1 MARTTKKTEPEAA
14 AATEEQKDPATEEP
28 AEDWW
33 LKHRDEVIARLPKEA
48 DRPKNIYGR
57 LAQING
63 YIGVIKKRGY
73 NDFHKYPY
81 AKEED
86 LVEEIRPMLSEYGIY
101 IEQSLAGQND
111 DPGFV
116 THARLPQYKSRDNTT
131 IDSLSVITK
140 KFRFVWWNPEGVGP
154 VRQTSTGALETTDW
168 VYFMGYGDDT
178 GDKGYNKAETS
189 AVKYFLMKTFM
200 VATGNDPEGDKSV
213 DERAARREAGPVEV
227 RRAQGRPAQPGGR
240 QQQTSS
246 PQTRQIGE
254 LLRANGVGSSA
265 EGISTLEAIT
275 GDTIPVPQ
283 VDGEPDLPGAL
294 AAYISSLTGEKAGA
308 VVRQLRE
315 MASAAAGAKANGT
328 AVADDSNKPAAAGWT
343 DDETSDGAG
352 PTKVWSEGASDST
365 EAASED
371 ASDGTIDPA
380 IA

>member
-1 MARTTKKTEPEAA
+1 MARTTTKKTEPAA
-14 AATEEQKDPATEEP
+14 AEP
-28 AEDWW
+28 ETPVNEIPDDWW
-33 LKHRDEVIARLPKEA
+33 EKHRAEVIARLPKE
-48 DRPKNIYGR
+48 DERPKNIYGR

-116 THARLPQYKSRDNTT
+116 THQRLPQFKTRDNVTV
-131 IDSLSVITK
+131 DSLSVITK
-140 KFRFVWWNPEGVGP
+140 KFRFVWWNPEGIGP
-154 VRQTSTGALETTDW
+154 VRDVPGHPEAYQTSLGALEATGW

-265 EGISTLEAIT
+265 EAIATLEAIT

-283 VDGEPDLPGAL
+283 IDGEPDLPGAL
-294 AAYISSLTGEKAGA
+294 AAYTASLTGEKAGS

-315 MASAAAGAKANGT
+315 MAGAAAGAKAKDE
-328 AVADDSNKPAAAGWT
+328 AKPAAATWT
-343 DDETSDGAG
+343 DDESEAPAAT
-352 PTKVWSEGASDST
+352 TKVWSEEASDTT
-365 EAASED
+365 EAAGED
-371 ASDGTIDPA
+371 AGDGTIDNA

>member
-1 MARTTKKTEPEAA
+1 MARTKTTAPSTETPEAPA
-14 AATEEQKDPATEEP
+14 EELP
-28 AEDWW
+28 EDWW
-33 LKHRDEVIARLPKEA
+33 EKHRAEVIARLPKEA

-101 IEQSLAGQND
+101 IEQSLAGKND
-111 DPGFV
+111 DPDFV
-116 THARLPQYKSRDNTT
+116 THARLPQFKSRDNVT

-140 KFRFVWWNPEGVGP
+140 KFRFVWWNPEGLPNDVGK
-154 VRQTSTGALETTDW
+154 LETTEW

-227 RRAQGRPAQPGGR
+227 RRTQGRPAQPGGR

-254 LLRANGVGSSA
+254 LLRANGIATSA
-265 EGISTLEAIT
+265 GAIAALQALT
-275 GDTIPVPQ
+275 GDTIEIPM

-294 AAYISSLTGEKAGA
+294 ATYTASLSGEKAGS

-315 MASAAAGAKANGT
+315 QAAAPATAKEE
-328 AVADDSNKPAAAGWT
+328 KPAAATWT
-343 DDETSDGAG
+343 EDETESTAAT
-352 PTKVWSEGASDST
+352 TKVWSEGASDTAETASDD
-365 EAASED
+365 AA
-371 ASDGTIDPA
+371 DGTIDNA